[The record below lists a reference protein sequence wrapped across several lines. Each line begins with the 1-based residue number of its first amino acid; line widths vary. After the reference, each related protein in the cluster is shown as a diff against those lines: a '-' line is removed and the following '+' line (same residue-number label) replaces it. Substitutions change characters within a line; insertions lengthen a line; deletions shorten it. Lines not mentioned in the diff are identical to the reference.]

1 MGGRKEEVDVA
12 GRDEE
17 PRGRLPRFADL
28 GKGETERAQQDR
40 RGREAAG
47 EGREKGMGRRRWRGG
62 GRRMVGGKQG
72 WVTGGR
78 GGRRRVGQDW
88 EAKCRR
94 PNNGQAASTDLPTP
108 PPPPRRS
115 YEASTCFPSVPRIS
129 GLQFAPHCPLRV
141 IHTRVRHSSHRYSS
155 LPPPPH
161 SFRTRSSCR
170 SSDLAWVGGEQRKE
184 KGILWILF
192 FSLFFF
198 PRPFLFSGR
207 PTSTMF
213 SPLLLCGV
221 IFRIFFQRY
230 TYIQVVEELHSRR

>member
-1 MGGRKEEVDVA
+1 M
-12 GRDEE
+12 
-17 PRGRLPRFADL
+17 PRFADL
-28 GKGETERAQQDR
+28 GKGETERAQQGR

-62 GRRMVGGKQG
+62 GWRMVGGKQG

-155 LPPPPH
+155 LPPPFLSH
-161 SFRTRSSCR
+161 SLFLSFVR
-170 SSDLAWVGGEQRKE
+170 LGVGGRGAKRGERDT
-184 KGILWILF
+184 LDSFLL
-192 FSLFFF
+192 SLFFF

-221 IFRIFFQRY
+221 IFRIFFERY

>member
-28 GKGETERAQQDR
+28 GKGETERAQQGR

-141 IHTRVRHSSHRYSS
+141 IHTRVRHSSHRYFS
-155 LPPPPH
+155 LPPPPPFLSH
-161 SFRTRSSCR
+161 SLFLSFVR
-170 SSDLAWVGGEQRKE
+170 LGVGGRGAKRGERDT
-184 KGILWILF
+184 LDSFLL
-192 FSLFFF
+192 SLF
-198 PRPFLFSGR
+198 LS
-207 PTSTMF
+207 
-213 SPLLLCGV
+213 SPLLV
-221 IFRIFFQRY
+221 FRQTNFDDVLSAFVMRGNFSNFFRKV
-230 TYIQVVEELHSRR
+230 YIYSGC

>member
-28 GKGETERAQQDR
+28 GKGETERAQQGR

-155 LPPPPH
+155 LPPPFLSH
-161 SFRTRSSCR
+161 SLFLSFVR
-170 SSDLAWVGGEQRKE
+170 LGVGGRGAKRGERDT
-184 KGILWILF
+184 LDSFLL
-192 FSLFFF
+192 SLFFF

-221 IFRIFFQRY
+221 IFRIFFERY
-230 TYIQVVEELHSRR
+230 IYIQVVEELHSRR

>member
-28 GKGETERAQQDR
+28 GKGETERAQQGR

-155 LPPPPH
+155 LPPPFLSH
-161 SFRTRSSCR
+161 SLFLSFVR
-170 SSDLAWVGGEQRKE
+170 LGVGGRGAKRGERDT
-184 KGILWILF
+184 LDSFLL
-192 FSLFFF
+192 SLFFF

-221 IFRIFFQRY
+221 IFRIFFERY

>member
-28 GKGETERAQQDR
+28 GKGETERAQQGR

-155 LPPPPH
+155 PPPSPPIP
-161 SFRTRSSCR
+161 FA
-170 SSDLAWVGGEQRKE
+170 LALLVVRPTWRGWEGSKERRK
-184 KGILWILF
+184 GYFGF
-192 FSLFFF
+192 FSSLSFSFLAPSCF
-198 PRPFLFSGR
+198 PADQL
-207 PTSTMF
+207 
-213 SPLLLCGV
+213 
-221 IFRIFFQRY
+221 
-230 TYIQVVEELHSRR
+230 RRCSLRFCYAG